1 MKVRPVHVLPNIPEP
16 LRPLRDLA
24 MNLWFSWN
32 WEAVALFIRLNA
44 VLWEKSYQNP
54 VLMLGS
60 LPQEEL
66 EAAARDESF
75 VANLRDVYESF
86 KRYMG
91 APKWFRDAHGAEKDV
106 LVAYFSTEF
115 GIDEGLPIYS
125 GGLGVLSGDHL
136 KATSDLGVP
145 LVGVGLLYQKGY
157 FRQILN
163 LDGWQRELYADN
175 DWFNMP
181 VTMERDPGGSPLT
194 IEVEMGTEKVAAR
207 IWRVQIGMTPLYLL
221 DSNVEANSHRGREI
235 TGVLYGGDRDMR
247 IRQEIMLGIGGVRAL
262 RALGLA
268 PTVYHMNEG
277 HSAFLAVERIRALME
292 ERGLAFAEA
301 REHVFASNVFT
312 THTPVPAG
320 NEVFDP
326 ELVRRYLQPM
336 TQRMGLAW
344 DEFLSLGQGPFED
357 LKSFGLTVLAL
368 RMAGA
373 ANAVSRLHAETSR
386 KMWKG
391 LWPGLPEPEVPI
403 TSITNGAHTYSW
415 VSHEMKDLYV
425 RYMGPRFVEK
435 PADPTVWDRVR
446 AIPANELWRVHE
458 SRRERLV
465 FFARKRL
472 KAQLTRQGAGT
483 AAIRAA
489 EEALNADAL
498 TIGFSRRFATYKR
511 ATLLFRD
518 PERLIRMLTSRERP
532 VQIIFA
538 GKAHPQD
545 QPAKELIKSVVH
557 FANDPRLRYS
567 LVFLEDYDINVG
579 RYLFQGAD
587 VWLNTPR
594 RPLEASGTSGMKAAM
609 NGGLNVSILDGWWA
623 EGCSPDVGWAIGAG
637 ETYSDPAEQDQVECE
652 LLFNLFEQEIIPL
665 FYERDRTGIPQ
676 EWVRVMKDS
685 IRKLGALFNTHRM
698 LREYVERAYLP
709 AHRAGRLLAEGDFA
723 AAKALA
729 AWRGRIAAEWPR
741 VSIRVMDER
750 RDGEVRVGG
759 KMEAVI
765 RAELGDLSPEEVAV
779 EVYHGPLGY
788 AGEIRDGKIV
798 RATPAGRDGG
808 AFLFRAAIPFGASG
822 RYGYAAR
829 IVPRHGHLVN
839 PFTPLVLTWE

>member
-1 MKVRPVHVLPNIPEP
+1 
-16 LRPLRDLA
+16 
-24 MNLWFSWN
+24 
-32 WEAVALFIRLNA
+32 
-44 VLWEKSYQNP
+44 
-54 VLMLGS
+54 
-60 LPQEEL
+60 
-66 EAAARDESF
+66 
-75 VANLRDVYESF
+75 
-86 KRYMG
+86 
-91 APKWFRDAHGAEKDV
+91 
-106 LVAYFSTEF
+106 
-115 GIDEGLPIYS
+115 
-125 GGLGVLSGDHL
+125 
-136 KATSDLGVP
+136 
-145 LVGVGLLYQKGY
+145 
-157 FRQILN
+157 
-163 LDGWQRELYADN
+163 
-175 DWFNMP
+175 
-181 VTMERDPGGSPLT
+181 
-194 IEVEMGTEKVAAR
+194 
-207 IWRVQIGMTPLYLL
+207 
-221 DSNVEANSHRGREI
+221 
-235 TGVLYGGDRDMR
+235 
-247 IRQEIMLGIGGVRAL
+247 
-262 RALGLA
+262 
-268 PTVYHMNEG
+268 
-277 HSAFLAVERIRALME
+277 
-292 ERGLAFAEA
+292 
-301 REHVFASNVFT
+301 
-312 THTPVPAG
+312 
-320 NEVFDP
+320 
-326 ELVRRYLQPM
+326 
-336 TQRMGLAW
+336 
-344 DEFLSLGQGPFED
+344 
-357 LKSFGLTVLAL
+357 
-368 RMAGA
+368 
-373 ANAVSRLHAETSR
+373 
-386 KMWKG
+386 
-391 LWPGLPEPEVPI
+391 
-403 TSITNGAHTYSW
+403 
-415 VSHEMKDLYV
+415 
-425 RYMGPRFVEK
+425 
-435 PADPTVWDRVR
+435 
-446 AIPANELWRVHE
+446 
-458 SRRERLV
+458 
-465 FFARKRL
+465 
-472 KAQLTRQGAGT
+472 
-483 AAIRAA
+483 
-489 EEALNADAL
+489 
-498 TIGFSRRFATYKR
+498 
-511 ATLLFRD
+511 
-518 PERLIRMLTSRERP
+518 MLTSRERP

-765 RAELGDLSPEEVAV
+765 RAELGDLSPEEGAV